1 MAKLKNTINYPIF
14 IRRME
19 IRREKLGL
27 SKKELSLAIGYSE
40 SYIGRVTNGYQEK
53 MNLDAV
59 YKICHVLKM
68 ERPKLNVEVQ
78 CEK

>member
-1 MAKLKNTINYPIF
+1 MAKLKNTINYKVF

-27 SKKELSLAIGYSE
+27 TKKQLSLVIGYSE

-53 MNLDAV
+53 MNMDAV
-59 YKICHVLKM
+59 FKICSVLDLALPKINM
-68 ERPKLNVEVQ
+68 EVKY
-78 CEK
+78 EK

>member
-1 MAKLKNTINYPIF
+1 MAKLKNTINYKVF

-27 SKKELSLAIGYSE
+27 TKKQLSLAIGYSE

-53 MNLDAV
+53 MNMDAV
-59 YKICHVLKM
+59 FKICNVLDLTL
-68 ERPKLNVEVQ
+68 PKINMEVQ
-78 CEK
+78 YEK